1 MPPLARLLFAA
12 SDGSSISIGSNPIT
26 APPLGVL
33 IDTLIV
39 LRGAFIPSVAVVLGS
54 NLAESQGYT
63 AAQPPSRLRP
73 PLPYTPVPLPSSA
86 HLQPAGTATPSDE
99 GGVYLGSI
107 QHAQQLPQHPHPHP
121 QQHQQ
126 HQQHQTT
133 AQQQSAFVAADGA
146 PVRVIIAVCLSR
158 FVIVPACCLAL
169 ELWLYN
175 TGYLGAAGGDQDCTH
190 IPYAIRHPPHPRR
203 RLAKSA
209 SVQTRVS
216 LILCNDEHQHS
227 G

>member
-63 AAQPPSRLRP
+63 AAQPPSTLRP

-86 HLQPAGTATPSDE
+86 HLQPAGTATQSE

-107 QHAQQLPQHPHPHP
+107 QHAQQPPQHPHPHP

-175 TGYLGAAGGDQDCTH
+175 AGYLGAAGGDQNARTYH
-190 IPYAIRHPPHPRR
+190 TPYATPRTP
-203 RLAKSA
+203 AE
-209 SVQTRVS
+209 
-216 LILCNDEHQHS
+216 D
-227 G
+227 